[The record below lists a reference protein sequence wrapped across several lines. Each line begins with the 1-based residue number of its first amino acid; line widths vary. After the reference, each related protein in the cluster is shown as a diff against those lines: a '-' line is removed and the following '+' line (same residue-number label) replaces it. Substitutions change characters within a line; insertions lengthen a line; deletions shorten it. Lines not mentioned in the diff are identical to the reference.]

1 MAYQFGDVSGRDLSA
16 FAGHSAVGYN
26 WLTHPWKPRIGL
38 QYNYSPGDSNAAD
51 SDIGTFQNLYPTNH
65 LFYGYMDTTGW
76 INMHKPQLNISIS
89 PTPKLKVMLDY
100 HLYWNATNS
109 DAWYR
114 VNGFTTVR
122 PLNAAATGA
131 GSSFR
136 GQEIDL
142 TAIYK
147 LNPHV
152 GIMAGYSYFIAG
164 DYLKATGAHSN
175 AQFGYL
181 QVQIDF

>member
-1 MAYQFGDVSGRDLSA
+1 
-16 FAGHSAVGYN
+16 
-26 WLTHPWKPRIGL
+26 
-38 QYNYSPGDSNAAD
+38 
-51 SDIGTFQNLYPTNH
+51 
-65 LFYGYMDTTGW
+65 MDTTGW
-76 INMHKPQLNISIS
+76 INMHNPQLNISFT

-100 HLYWNATNS
+100 HLYWNANNADS
-109 DAWYR
+109 WYR
-114 VNGFTTVR
+114 VNGTTRVR
-122 PLNAAATGA
+122 PLNAASTGA
-131 GSSFR
+131 NSTFR

-152 GIMAGYSYFIAG
+152 ALQAGYSYFIAG

>member
-1 MAYQFGDVSGRDLSA
+1 
-16 FAGHSAVGYN
+16 
-26 WLTHPWKPRIGL
+26 
-38 QYNYSPGDSNAAD
+38 
-51 SDIGTFQNLYPTNH
+51 
-65 LFYGYMDTTGW
+65 
-76 INMHKPQLNISIS
+76 MHNPQLNISLS

-114 VNGFTTVR
+114 VNGVTTVR

-131 GSSFR
+131 NSSFR

-152 GIMAGYSYFIAG
+152 GIMAGYSYFFAG
-164 DYLKATGAHSN
+164 DYLQATGAADN
-175 AQFGYL
+175 AQFGYV